1 MPFTTLVYFG
11 YIKKLEHGDRVRRA
25 PKAPSETRVRRLPR
39 KTGK

>member
-1 MPFTTLVYFG
+1 MPFTTLVYFN
-11 YIKKLEHGDRVRRA
+11 YIRKLDPGDRVRRT